1 MNNKK
6 RTLAIFLI
14 CYFAYTAIYI
24 ARVNL
29 SMAAPELRELKILTE
44 TQYGILGSLFS
55 IIYATGRLLMGSLS
69 DKKPPVL
76 LICVGLLLCSICNI
90 LIGFVSPFIG
100 ILILWCVNALAQS
113 MLWSSVLC
121 VISSIY
127 EETVAKKRT
136 TIMVT
141 AVATG
146 NILGILLP
154 VYLIETFGIHMAFI
168 APGIL
173 TLIAAIC
180 VFFAIRKI
188 PSPSETV
195 KQPQKNLFQLL
206 SNPSLRIALI
216 PTFFH
221 GVIKDNVTFWMTVF
235 FIDRYNVNLS
245 QSAYSVLLIPI
256 VGLIGRLLYPITY
269 QLCKNREHK
278 VSRIAFIGCLLSALL
293 LCTNFIPLIVA
304 MICLSLV
311 YTAVSMA
318 NTSFLSI
325 YPMSFAKSGNVAS
338 VSGIMDF
345 CTYLGAG
352 VASVIYGVVI
362 ENWGYLPMFL
372 SWTVLSAAAL
382 FFLRKLEALVQ
393 NSVTTN

>member
-1 MNNKK
+1 MNYKK
-6 RTLAIFLI
+6 RTLPIFLI

-29 SMAAPELRELKILTE
+29 SMAAPELRELQILTE
-44 TQYGILGSLFS
+44 SQYGVLGSLFS
-55 IIYATGRLLMGSLS
+55 IIYATGRLLIGSLS

-76 LICVGLLLCSICNI
+76 LICSGLCLCAISNI
-90 LIGFVSPFIG
+90 LIGFVTPFIG
-100 ILILWCVNALAQS
+100 ILILWCTNALAQS

-127 EETVAKKRT
+127 EETIAKKRT

-173 TLIAAIC
+173 TLIAAAC

-188 PSPSETV
+188 PSPSENV
-195 KQPQKNLFQLL
+195 KQPQKNLFQLIK
-206 SNPSLRIALI
+206 NPNLRIALV

-221 GVIKDNVTFWMTVF
+221 GVIKDNVTLWMTVY
-235 FIDRYNVNLS
+235 FIDRYSVNLS
-245 QSAYSVLLIPI
+245 QSAYSVLLIPV
-256 VGLIGRLLYPITY
+256 VGLIGRLLYPFVY
-269 QLCKNREHK
+269 QLCKNKEHT
-278 VSRIAFIGCLLSALL
+278 VSKIAFIGCLFAALL
-293 LCTNFIPLIVA
+293 LCSNFIPLIIA
-304 MICLSLV
+304 MLCLSLV

-325 YPMSFAKSGNVAS
+325 YPMSFASSGNVAS

-362 ENWGYLPMFL
+362 ENWGYLPMFISWAIL
-372 SWTVLSAAAL
+372 SVAAL
-382 FFLRKLEALVQ
+382 FFLKKLESKTSD
-393 NSVTTN
+393 NTIHT